1 MLSLTFGQCV
11 GLLAIWF
18 VLKLILIVV
27 TKLSETGSRI
37 LYNKNCEIH
46 DRRLAEEQ
54 EEKERN
60 ENGSRSSKAKVI
72 GFSSTEIVAKEDS

>member
-1 MLSLTFGQCV
+1 MLTLNFGQCV

-37 LYNKNCEIH
+37 LYNKICEIH
-46 DRRLAEEQ
+46 DRRIAEEE
-54 EEKERN
+54 EEKRQSIT
-60 ENGSRSSKAKVI
+60 GSGKSKVI
-72 GFSSTEIVAKEDS
+72 GFRSTEIVAKEDS